1 MCLVVP
7 EWVIL
12 VAGAFGLSFLMV
24 SPLLLVALVEG
35 VAELFSRLK
44 AGKDRKEA

>member
-7 EWVIL
+7 EWAIL
-12 VAGAFGLSFLMV
+12 VSGALGLSLFMV
-24 SPLLLVALVEG
+24 SPLLLVALLEG

-44 AGKDRKEA
+44 AGKARKEE

>member
-7 EWVIL
+7 EWAIL

-35 VAELFSRLK
+35 VAELFFK
-44 AGKDRKEA
+44 AKSQKG